1 MSQVAL
7 PPHTGVSS
15 TGNRSATDTV
25 TIFSTVAAGIAGR
38 ARMEGDPMSAESAS
52 ASRSLLAESEAGDHI
67 DDENPRAESAAPWK
81 AWLDEPLS
89 PGGCA
94 LGWLASTAVF
104 VAIVQLFGGPAPGD
118 AIFSTPSTWAIGHG
132 QLGCAFPPGHI
143 LIAPVYPFLS
153 GGMTAITHIGHA
165 VPFPA
170 RSALGP
176 HCDSADSVISRWSV
190 RAGALT
196 NTLRVGYVGW
206 LALLGGIVSFLRAS
220 GRGRCGWEPATLLAV
235 ACLPPVWL
243 CLVEY
248 FHPQDLV
255 AMGLALGAM
264 ACARRD
270 SWVAAGILVTF
281 AILSQQ
287 FAVLVAVPLLVL
299 APAARRRTFLA
310 AASATAV
317 LAILLLVVLT
327 SPVAV
332 GLALEGT
339 GNTGGTGTVLSTLH
353 LHDATLVIC
362 SRGIPIVLSFLL
374 SWWVLRRLGANS
386 ALQPSLL
393 VSVVA
398 LSLGFRLVFE
408 QALFGYY
415 FMALVVTLVL
425 LDVVAG
431 HIRESFACWLAMV
444 TVVYLVG
451 PTTSQ
456 EVLRRTTWGHAVE
469 LALTTVVVLMAVVVI
484 VVRIGRGGPRRD
496 HLVWIGLLVGVLL
509 AWPSTKDPFS
519 SHLPTAFWQ
528 VVLVSLGLV
537 LAAKPLLDLVRHG
550 NQQPPAGRT
559 NLGSSLA
566 ADGSR

>member
-1 MSQVAL
+1 
-7 PPHTGVSS
+7 
-15 TGNRSATDTV
+15 
-25 TIFSTVAAGIAGR
+25 
-38 ARMEGDPMSAESAS
+38 MSAVSAS
-52 ASRSLLAESEAGDHI
+52 ASTCLLAVSETGGHI
-67 DDENPRAESAAPWK
+67 DDENDRPESRAPWK
-81 AWLDEPLS
+81 AWLDRPLS

-118 AIFSTPSTWAIGHG
+118 AVFSTPSTWAIAHG
-132 QLGCAFPPGHI
+132 QLACAFPPRHI

-153 GGMTAITHIGHA
+153 GGVAAIAHIGHA
-165 VPFPA
+165 LPFPA
-170 RSALGP
+170 RAALGP
-176 HCDSADSVISRWSV
+176 HCDSAVSVISGWSV

-196 NTLRVGYVGW
+196 NTLRIGYVSW
-206 LALLGGIVSFLRAS
+206 LVLLGGIVSFLRGS
-220 GRGRCGWEPATLLAV
+220 GRGRCGWEPATLLVA

-255 AMGLALGAM
+255 AMGLALAAM

-270 SWVAAGILVTF
+270 SWVAAGVLVTF

-299 APAARRRTFLA
+299 APAMRRRAFLA
-310 AASATAV
+310 AASVTVV
-317 LAILLLVVLT
+317 LTILLLLTLT
-327 SPVAV
+327 SSVAV

-353 LHDATLVIC
+353 LHDAALVIC
-362 SRGIPIVLSFLL
+362 SRGIPVALSLLL
-374 SWWVLRRLGANS
+374 SWWVVRRLGVKS
-386 ALQPSLL
+386 ALQPSVL

-398 LSLGFRLVFE
+398 LSLSFRLVFE

-425 LDVVAG
+425 LDVVVC
-431 HIRESFACWLAMV
+431 HIRESFVCWLAMV

-456 EVLRRTTWGHAVE
+456 EVLRRSTWGHDVE
-469 LALTTVVVLMAVVVI
+469 LALTPVVVLLTVLVI
-484 VVRIGRGGPRRD
+484 AIRVGRGGPRRD
-496 HLVWIGLLVGVLL
+496 HLVLIGLLVGVLL
-509 AWPSTKDPFS
+509 AWPSTNDPFS

-528 VVLVSLGLV
+528 VVLVSLGLA
-537 LAAKPLLDLVRHG
+537 LAAKPLLDQVRQG
-550 NQQPPAGRT
+550 NKQLPARRT
-559 NLGSSLA
+559 DLAASLT
-566 ADGSR
+566 ADGSP

>member
-1 MSQVAL
+1 M
-7 PPHTGVSS
+7 
-15 TGNRSATDTV
+15 
-25 TIFSTVAAGIAGR
+25 STV
-38 ARMEGDPMSAESAS
+38 SASTSTSAS
-52 ASRSLLAESEAGDHI
+52 AVSESSDRS
-67 DDENPRAESAAPWK
+67 DDENHRPESRAPWK
-81 AWLDEPLS
+81 AWLDGPLS
-89 PGGCA
+89 TWGCA

-118 AIFSTPSTWAIGHG
+118 AVFSTPSTWAIAHG
-132 QLGCAFPPGHI
+132 QLACAFPPGHI

-153 GGMTAITHIGHA
+153 GGVAAIAHIGYA

-170 RSALGP
+170 STALGP
-176 HCDSADSVISRWSV
+176 HCDRAVSAISGWSA

-196 NTLRVGYVGW
+196 DTLRIGYVSW
-206 LALLGGIVSFLRAS
+206 LVLMGGIVSFLRAS
-220 GRGRCGWEPATLLAV
+220 GRGRCGWEPATLLVV

-243 CLVEY
+243 CVVEY

-270 SWVAAGILVTF
+270 SWVAAGVLVTF
-281 AILSQQ
+281 AVLSQQ

-299 APAARRRTFLA
+299 APATRRRALLA

-317 LAILLLVVLT
+317 VAILLLVTLT
-327 SPVAV
+327 SSVAV

-353 LHDATLVIC
+353 LHDAVLVIC
-362 SRGIPIVLSFLL
+362 SRGIPIALSFLL
-374 SWWVLRRLGANS
+374 AWCVLRRLGAKPE
-386 ALQPSLL
+386 LRPSVLA
-393 VSVVA
+393 SVVA

-415 FMALVVTLVL
+415 FMALAVALVL

-431 HIRESFACWLAMV
+431 RIRESFVCWLAMV

-451 PTTSQ
+451 PTTSH
-456 EVLRRTTWGHAVE
+456 EVLRRSTWGHDVE
-469 LALTTVVVLMAVVVI
+469 MALTPVVVLLAVLVTA
-484 VVRIGRGGPRRD
+484 RRLGHGGPRRD
-496 HLVWIGLLVGVLL
+496 HLVWIGLLVGVVL
-509 AWPSTKDPFS
+509 AWPSSDDPIS
-519 SHLPTAFWQ
+519 SHLPNAFWQ

-537 LAAKPLLDLVRHG
+537 LAAKPLLDLVRRA
-550 NQQPPAGRT
+550 NEPRPARRT
-559 NLGSSLA
+559 DVASSLTVE
-566 ADGSR
+566 GSR

>member
-1 MSQVAL
+1 
-7 PPHTGVSS
+7 
-15 TGNRSATDTV
+15 
-25 TIFSTVAAGIAGR
+25 
-38 ARMEGDPMSAESAS
+38 MSAVSAS
-52 ASRSLLAESEAGDHI
+52 ASTCLLAVSETGGHI
-67 DDENPRAESAAPWK
+67 DDENDRPESRAPWK
-81 AWLDEPLS
+81 AWLDRPLS

-118 AIFSTPSTWAIGHG
+118 AVFSTPSTWAIAHG
-132 QLGCAFPPGHI
+132 QLACAFPPRHI

-153 GGMTAITHIGHA
+153 GGVAAIAHIGHA
-165 VPFPA
+165 LPFPA
-170 RSALGP
+170 RAALGP
-176 HCDSADSVISRWSV
+176 HCDSAVSVISGWSV

-196 NTLRVGYVGW
+196 NTLRIGYVSW
-206 LALLGGIVSFLRAS
+206 LVLLGGIVSFLRGS
-220 GRGRCGWEPATLLAV
+220 GRGRCGWEPATLLVA

-255 AMGLALGAM
+255 AMGLALAAM

-270 SWVAAGILVTF
+270 SWVAAGVLVTF

-299 APAARRRTFLA
+299 APATRRRAFLA
-310 AASATAV
+310 AASATALV
-317 LAILLLVVLT
+317 AILLLVTLT
-327 SPVAV
+327 SSVAV

-353 LHDATLVIC
+353 LHDAALVIC
-362 SRGIPIVLSFLL
+362 SRGIPVALSLLL
-374 SWWVLRRLGANS
+374 SWWVVRRLGVKS
-386 ALQPSLL
+386 ALQPSVL

-398 LSLGFRLVFE
+398 LSLSFRLVFE

-425 LDVVAG
+425 LDVVVC
-431 HIRESFACWLAMV
+431 HIRESFVCWLAMV

-456 EVLRRTTWGHAVE
+456 EVLRRSTWGHDVE
-469 LALTTVVVLMAVVVI
+469 LALTPVVVLLTVLVI
-484 VVRIGRGGPRRD
+484 AIRVGRGGPRRD
-496 HLVWIGLLVGVLL
+496 HLVLIGLLVGVLL
-509 AWPSTKDPFS
+509 AWPSTNDPFS

-528 VVLVSLGLV
+528 VVLVSLGLA
-537 LAAKPLLDLVRHG
+537 LAAKPLLDQVRQG
-550 NQQPPAGRT
+550 NKQLPARRT
-559 NLGSSLA
+559 DLAASLT
-566 ADGSR
+566 ADGSP

>member
-1 MSQVAL
+1 
-7 PPHTGVSS
+7 
-15 TGNRSATDTV
+15 
-25 TIFSTVAAGIAGR
+25 
-38 ARMEGDPMSAESAS
+38 MSAVSVSAS
-52 ASRSLLAESEAGDHI
+52 TSRLAASEAGHHI
-67 DDENPRAESAAPWK
+67 DEENRRPESRAPWK
-81 AWLDEPLS
+81 AWLDKPLS

-118 AIFSTPSTWAIGHG
+118 AVFSTPSTWAIAHG

-143 LIAPVYPFLS
+143 LIAPLYPFLS
-153 GGMTAITHIGHA
+153 GGVAAIAHIGYA

-170 RSALGP
+170 RTALGP
-176 HCDSADSVISRWSV
+176 HCDSADSVISGWSV

-220 GRGRCGWEPATLLAV
+220 GRGRCGWEPATLLVA

-287 FAVLVAVPLLVL
+287 FAVLIAVPLLVL
-299 APAARRRTFLA
+299 APATRRRTFLA

-317 LAILLLVVLT
+317 LAILLLVMLT
-327 SPVAV
+327 SSVAV

-353 LHDATLVIC
+353 LHDAVLVIC
-362 SRGIPIVLSFLL
+362 SRGFPIALSFLL

-386 ALQPSLL
+386 ALQSSVLF
-393 VSVVA
+393 SVVA

-415 FMALVVTLVL
+415 FLAVVVMLVL
-425 LDVVAG
+425 LEVVAG
-431 HIRESFACWLAMV
+431 HIRESFVCWLAMV

-456 EVLRRTTWGHAVE
+456 EVLRRSTWGHDVE
-469 LALTTVVVLMAVVVI
+469 LALTPVVVLMAVLVI
-484 VVRIGRGGPRRD
+484 AIRIGRRGPRRD
-496 HLVWIGLLVGVLL
+496 HLVWIGLLVGVML
-509 AWPSTKDPFS
+509 AWPSTSDPFNG
-519 SHLPTAFWQ
+519 HLPTAFWQ

-537 LAAKPLLDLVRHG
+537 LSVKPLLDLVRQG
-550 NQQPPAGRT
+550 NEQLPARRT
-559 NLGSSLA
+559 DLASSLT
-566 ADGSR
+566 ADGNR